1 MCPELDCA
9 FKEQLDRVLRIAES
23 ADMGQVA
30 AGLDRKHE
38 ARWDARR
45 PGPKRRAP
53 RHPIE
58 RDIELDGV
66 E

>member
-30 AGLDRKHE
+30 AALTANTKPGGTRDAQDRNV
-38 ARWDARR
+38 ALAGIR
-45 PGPKRRAP
+45 
-53 RHPIE
+53 
-58 RDIELDGV
+58 
-66 E
+66 